1 MARRHGMIGIVA
13 ATLVL
18 ALGFGFPAQAA
29 DTPQQGGTLTVGF
42 PSDSK
47 TLDPTFSVEA
57 TERQALYL
65 VYNTL
70 VQYGTDFS
78 IKPEL
83 AESWTV
89 EDGGKRVV
97 FKLRPGVKFQDGT
110 NFDATAVK
118 WNIDHRLDKTVSSPQ
133 RAQLDPIIASVEVV
147 DPLTVAFDLKEPY
160 AGLLSLL
167 GERPGFMISPAAAQ
181 KYGPDFGNHPV
192 GTGPFIFKEWVR
204 GSHITFERNPDYWD
218 KGKPYLDKIIFAD
231 VSGSVVGVQRL
242 LTSELD
248 YVGELSPQDVRP
260 LQEKSDIKLYP
271 ISVGRW
277 YSLQWHWNEP
287 PFNNAKLRQAIAH
300 AIDRK
305 RLNDILELGKGQI
318 ADGPTPPGL
327 WWYDPA
333 IKSYD
338 YDPAK
343 AKQLLAE
350 AGYPNGFEFV
360 LSTPQVPIFQ
370 QLNQL
375 LQEQFAAVGIK
386 VTLDPAAQNEW
397 YARLVKRATNFSPT
411 RWTQRA
417 DPDGFLSILFDS
429 KGYANTEN
437 YKNEKVDALLQQAVQ
452 TYDTAER
459 KKLYS
464 EAQTLIVQDLPM
476 VPLFFSVEYAAI
488 SDKVRG
494 FEWIPDEM
502 PRFRYLWKSAVQ

>member
-1 MARRHGMIGIVA
+1 MATRGIIGIVA

-18 ALGFGFPAQAA
+18 ALGFGIAA
-29 DTPQQGGTLTVGF
+29 EADEMPQRGGTLTVGF

-70 VQYGTDFS
+70 VQYGTDLS

-83 AESWTV
+83 AESWTI
-89 EDGGKRVV
+89 ENGGKRVV

-110 NFDATAVK
+110 DFDAAAVK
-118 WNIDHRLDKTVSSPQ
+118 WNIDHRLDKTVNSPQ
-133 RAQLDPIIASVEVV
+133 RGQLDPIIAAVEVV
-147 DPLTVAFDLKEPY
+147 DPLTVAFDLKTPY

-167 GERPGFMISPAAAQ
+167 GERPGFMISPAAAA

-192 GTGPFIFKEWVR
+192 GTGPFVFTEWVR
-204 GSHITFERNPDYWD
+204 GSHINFERNPDYWD
-218 KGKPYLDKIIFAD
+218 KGKPYLDKIVFND

-242 LTSELD
+242 LTGELD

-260 LQEKSDIKLYP
+260 IQDKPGIALYP

-287 PFNNAKLRQAIAH
+287 PFNNAKLREAIAT

-305 RLNDILELGKGQI
+305 RLNDILELGKGRI
-318 ADGPTPPGL
+318 SDGPTPPGL
-327 WWYDPA
+327 WWYDST

-338 YDPAK
+338 YDPTRAK
-343 AKQLLAE
+343 ALLAE

-360 LSTPQVPIFQ
+360 LSTPQVPILEQ
-370 QLNQL
+370 VNQL

-386 VTLDPAAQNEW
+386 VTLDPVAQNEW

-417 DPDGFLSILFDS
+417 DPDGLLSILFDS
-429 KGYANTEN
+429 KGYANTEG
-437 YKNEKVDALLQQAVQ
+437 YKNDKVDALLDQAAQ
-452 TYDTAER
+452 TFDTDQR
-459 KKLYS
+459 KKLYT
-464 EAQTLIVQDLPM
+464 EAQTLIVKDLPM

-488 SDKVRG
+488 RDSVHG

-502 PRFRYLWKSAVQ
+502 PRFRYLWKSAK

>member
-1 MARRHGMIGIVA
+1 MARSLGLFGSFGA
-13 ATLVL
+13 AIL
-18 ALGFGFPAQAA
+18 ALGICGGALA
-29 DTPQQGGTLTVGF
+29 DEAPQQGGTLTVGF

-47 TLDPTFSVEA
+47 TLDPTLSVEA

-65 VYNTL
+65 IYNTL

-83 AESWTV
+83 AESWTI
-89 EDGGKRVV
+89 ENGGKRVV
-97 FKLRPGVKFQDGT
+97 FKLRTGVKFQDGSD
-110 NFDATAVK
+110 FDAAAVK
-118 WNIDHRLDKTVSSPQ
+118 WNIDHRLDKAVGSPQ
-133 RAQLDPIIASVEVV
+133 RAQLEPIIDDVEVV
-147 DPLTVAFDLKEPY
+147 DPLTVAFDLKKPY

-167 GERPGFMISPAAAQ
+167 GERPGFMISPAAAS
-181 KYGPDFGNHPV
+181 KYGSDLGNHPI

-204 GSHITFERNPDYWD
+204 GSHITFERNPGYWD
-218 KGKPYLDKIIFAD
+218 KGKPYLDKIVFND

-242 LTSELD
+242 LTGELD

-260 LQEKSDIKLYP
+260 IQDKADIKLYP

-287 PFNNAKLRQAIAH
+287 PFNNAKLRQAIAT

-305 RLNDILELGKGQI
+305 RLNDILELGKGTV

-327 WWYDPA
+327 WWYDPT
-333 IKSYD
+333 IKSD
-338 YDPAK
+338 AYDPAK

-360 LSTPQVPIFQ
+360 LSTPQVPIFEQ
-370 QLNQL
+370 MNQL

-386 VTLDPAAQNEW
+386 VTLDPVAQNEW
-397 YARLVKRATNFSPT
+397 YSRLVKRATNFSPT

-417 DPDGFLSILFDS
+417 DPDGLLSILFASD
-429 KGYANTEN
+429 GYANTVG
-437 YKNEKVDALLQQAVQ
+437 YKNEKFDALLQQAAE
-452 TYDTAER
+452 TFDTEQR

-464 EAQTLIVQDLPM
+464 EAQSLIAKDLPM
-476 VPLFFSVEYAAI
+476 LSLFFSVEYAAI
-488 SDKVRG
+488 RANVHG

-502 PRFRYLWKSAVQ
+502 PRFRYLWKSK